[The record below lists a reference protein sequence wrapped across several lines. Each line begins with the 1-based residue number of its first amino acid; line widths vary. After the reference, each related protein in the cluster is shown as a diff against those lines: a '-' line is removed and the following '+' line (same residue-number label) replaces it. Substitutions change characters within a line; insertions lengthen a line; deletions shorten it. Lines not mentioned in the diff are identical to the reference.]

1 MTLDVPQALARL
13 AQRLGGEGARVAD
26 AGRLSGGAS
35 METWAFAIEGPAG
48 RENLILR
55 RRSAPF
61 DPETARSISLA
72 TEAALIRATGAR
84 GAPVPLVR
92 HICDDADGLGEAY
105 VMGRVDGET
114 LGRKITSDPRFDAI
128 RPALAR
134 QCGEALVP
142 IHATPPPPEL
152 NLKTIDA
159 AAELDRYEQV
169 YRAAG
174 ADRPILEL
182 AFQYL
187 RGRLP
192 KPVEPVLLHGDFRNG
207 NIMFDP
213 QKGVAAVLDWELSH
227 IGDPAEDMGWICTN
241 SWRFGRPDRPVG
253 GFGDYA
259 DLLAGYAAAGG
270 RPIELSRVRFWQMLG
285 SLRWGVMCLTMY
297 LSWRDGAEKSVER
310 PMIGRRVSETEAD
323 LVVLLEEGL

>member
-1 MTLDVPQALARL
+1 MELDVRVALERL
-13 AQRLGGEGARVAD
+13 ALRLGG
-26 AGRLSGGAS
+26 AGTTLSEAQRLSGGAS
-35 METWAFAIEGPAG
+35 METWAFGFDGTEGPE
-48 RENLILR
+48 RLILR

-61 DPETARSISLA
+61 DEETARSISLA
-72 TEAALIRATGAR
+72 TEAALIRATGAN
-84 GAPVPLVR
+84 GARVPRVR
-92 HICDDADGLGEAY
+92 HLCDEIDGLGEAY
-105 VMGRVDGET
+105 VMVRVDGET
-114 LGRKITSDPRFDAI
+114 LGKRITSDARFDAI

-142 IHATPPPPEL
+142 IHATLPPPGL
-152 NLKTIDA
+152 KLKTVDGA
-159 AAELDRYEQV
+159 LELDRYEEV
-169 YRAAG
+169 YRATG
-174 ADRPILEL
+174 AQRPILEL

-187 RGRLP
+187 RKHTP
-192 KPVEPVLLHGDFRNG
+192 QPVDPVLLHGDFRNG

-213 QKGVAAVLDWELSH
+213 ERGVAAVLDWELAH

-270 RPIELSRVRFWQMLG
+270 RPIDLSRVRFWQMLG

-323 LVVLLEEGL
+323 LVVLLEQGL

>member
-35 METWAFAIEGPAG
+35 METWAFAIEAPTG

-55 RRSAPF
+55 RRSVPF

-84 GAPVPLVR
+84 GAPVPPVR
-92 HICDDADGLGEAY
+92 HICDDTDGLGEAY

-159 AAELDRYEQV
+159 AAEL
-169 YRAAG
+169 
-174 ADRPILEL
+174 
-182 AFQYL
+182 
-187 RGRLP
+187 
-192 KPVEPVLLHGDFRNG
+192 
-207 NIMFDP
+207 
-213 QKGVAAVLDWELSH
+213 
-227 IGDPAEDMGWICTN
+227 
-241 SWRFGRPDRPVG
+241 
-253 GFGDYA
+253 
-259 DLLAGYAAAGG
+259 
-270 RPIELSRVRFWQMLG
+270 
-285 SLRWGVMCLTMY
+285 
-297 LSWRDGAEKSVER
+297 
-310 PMIGRRVSETEAD
+310 
-323 LVVLLEEGL
+323 

>member
-1 MTLDVPQALARL
+1 MTVDVPLALEKL
-13 AQRLGGEGARVAD
+13 AVRLGGAGASLD
-26 AGRLSGGAS
+26 AAQRLSGGAS
-35 METWAFAIEGPAG
+35 METWAFAIAGPSG
-48 RENLILR
+48 REDLILR

-61 DPETARSISLA
+61 DPENARSVSLA

-84 GAPVPLVR
+84 GALVPPVR
-92 HICDDADGLGEAY
+92 HLCDDADGLGEAY
-105 VMGRVDGET
+105 VMGRVEGET
-114 LGRKITSDPRFDAI
+114 LGRRIVGDPRFDAV
-128 RPALAR
+128 RGKLAR

-142 IHATPPPPEL
+142 IHATPPPDGL
-152 NLKTIDA
+152 NLKVSDA
-159 AAELDRYEQV
+159 QGELDRYEEV
-169 YRAAG
+169 YRATG
-174 ADRPILEL
+174 AERPILDL

-187 RGRLP
+187 RAHLP
-192 KPVEPVLLHGDFRNG
+192 QPVAPVLLHGDFRNG
-207 NIMFDP
+207 NLMFDP
-213 QKGVAAVLDWELSH
+213 ERGVVAVLDWELSH

-270 RPIELSRVRFWQMLG
+270 RPVELSRVRFWQMLG

-297 LSWRDGAEKSVER
+297 LSWANGVEKSVER